1 MAKNTSILLGAYF
14 DEFIQRKV
22 KSGRYA
28 SASEVVREAL
38 RLFEQHEKRE
48 EELEKAL
55 KEGADSGMIT
65 DFDARVFLK
74 ELHKKHL

>member
-22 KSGRYA
+22 KSGRYT

-55 KEGADSGMIT
+55 KEGADSEMIA
-65 DFDARVFLK
+65 DFDARGFLK

>member
-28 SASEVVREAL
+28 SASEVIREAL

-55 KEGADSGMIT
+55 KEGEDSGMLE

>member
-1 MAKNTSILLGAYF
+1 MAKNTSILLGPYF
-14 DEFIQRKV
+14 DELIQRKI

-48 EELEKAL
+48 EELEKVL
-55 KEGADSGMIT
+55 KEGADSEMIEE
-65 DFDARVFLK
+65 FDARAFLK
-74 ELHKKHL
+74 ELHNKHL

>member
-28 SASEVVREAL
+28 SASEVIREAL
-38 RLFEQHEKRE
+38 RLFEQQEKRE

-55 KEGADSGMIT
+55 KEGEDSGMLE
-65 DFDARVFLK
+65 DFDAHGFLK
-74 ELHKKHL
+74 EMQ